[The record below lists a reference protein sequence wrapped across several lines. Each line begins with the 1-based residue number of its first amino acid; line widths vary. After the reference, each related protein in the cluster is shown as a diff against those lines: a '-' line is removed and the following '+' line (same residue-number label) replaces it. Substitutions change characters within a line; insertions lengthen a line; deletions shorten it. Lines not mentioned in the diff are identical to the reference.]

1 MKPKVYIETSIP
13 SFYHETRTSPEA
25 VARRNWTQEWWKT
38 RSSFYEVVT
47 SLAVKAELQR
57 TPQPKRDHCVS
68 FIELLPKLQIDDEVT
83 AIAQI
88 YIRNKIMPAD
98 ANGDALHLAVSSYH
112 ECRFLLTWNC
122 THLANANKFGHI
134 HRINTALGLHTPTL
148 ITPLE
153 LLGESL

>member
-25 VARRNWTQEWWKT
+25 VARRNWTQEWWET

-57 TPQPKRDHCVS
+57 TPQPKRDHCLS

-112 ECRFLLTWNC
+112 ECSFLLTWNS